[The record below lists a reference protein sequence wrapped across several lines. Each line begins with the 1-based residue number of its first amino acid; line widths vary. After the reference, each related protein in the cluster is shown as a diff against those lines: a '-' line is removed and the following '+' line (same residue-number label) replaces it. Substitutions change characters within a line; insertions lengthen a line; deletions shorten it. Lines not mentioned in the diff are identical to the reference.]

1 MAISKEKTLDNGAIG
16 DYWKI
21 AQIII
26 NRIDMH
32 IHVNLSLFSDKAH
45 ADQGLRLGCDKD
57 FIFAI
62 SRDDLKADIIALAYG
77 KIKIMKDADLVDGED
92 V

>member
-1 MAISKEKTLDNGAIG
+1 MAISKEKTLENGAIG

-26 NRIDMH
+26 NKIDMH
-32 IHVNLSLFSDKAH
+32 MHINLSLFSDKVH

-57 FIFAI
+57 FVIKLI
-62 SRDDLKADIIALAYG
+62 KDDLKGDVVALAYA
-77 KIKIMKDADLVDGED
+77 KIKLAQDADLVDGQD